1 MSKVVS
7 IDKAR
12 SKNRKTA
19 RNKAKA
25 AGNTL
30 CRNGFH
36 KWQIV
41 KESQFDV
48 KRGRLVTVRRCSR
61 CDAVRTTLD

>member
-1 MSKVVS
+1 MGKVVS
-7 IDKAR
+7 FDKAK
-12 SKNRKTA
+12 SKNRRTA

-25 AGNTL
+25 EGMTL
-30 CRNGFH
+30 CRSGYH
-36 KWQIV
+36 KWQVV